1 MKRGTPNSKLN
12 LNNKNMN
19 FLKNIFSRNGN
30 GSIETIPENEINQT
44 VPEIDEEIFID
55 EGVSEKK
62 QLPGKEKTRLSE
74 FLERDHYKDGYNDGY
89 DYPAFNI
96 LESSIEKLKSDL
108 ILIIDKMTDEMNN
121 EIISLTEH
129 SINISDISKKSGALT
144 ENRIMELR
152 KLILKLIDEK
162 GFCANNS
169 GRILS
174 VLNNYKS
181 GFEKG
186 LHVCTQEKMLAS
198 GKGIF

>member
-30 GSIETIPENEINQT
+30 GSIETIPENEIIQT

-89 DYPAFNI
+89 DYPAHNI

-169 GRILS
+169 GMILS